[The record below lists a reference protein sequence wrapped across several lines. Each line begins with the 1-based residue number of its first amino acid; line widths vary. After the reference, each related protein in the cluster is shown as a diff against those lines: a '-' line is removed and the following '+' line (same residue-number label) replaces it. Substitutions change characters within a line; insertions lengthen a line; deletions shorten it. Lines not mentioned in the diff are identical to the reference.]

1 MLINAMKTTCISLLL
16 LGLLSACGQPGP
28 LYLPTDKPPVY
39 VAPDKETKAKD
50 EASKE
55 TKVKEEAPKAESA
68 PKAVDDSTE
77 ESKPQ
82 EVPQPTDTPP
92 KAQ

>member
-1 MLINAMKTTCISLLL
+1 MLIEAMKAIRFTSLL

-28 LYLPTDKPPVY
+28 LYLPSDKPPVY
-39 VAPDKETKAKD
+39 VALD
-50 EASKE
+50 EKPEA
-55 TKVKEEAPKAESA
+55 KEEAPKEEST

-82 EVPQPTDTPP
+82 EVPQSNDTQPP

>member
-1 MLINAMKTTCISLLL
+1 MKTTTITLLL

-39 VAPDKETKAKD
+39 VAPDKEAKTKA
-50 EASKE
+50 E
-55 TKVKEEAPKAESA
+55 TPKTESA

-77 ESKPQ
+77 EAKPQ
-82 EVPQPTDTPP
+82 EAPQPTDTPP

>member
-1 MLINAMKTTCISLLL
+1 MLRIVMKYDYLALFLIGTLLA
-16 LGLLSACGQPGP
+16 GCGQPGL
-28 LYLPTDKPPVY
+28 LYLPTDKPPIHVE
-39 VAPDKETKAKD
+39 PDEKPET
-50 EASKE
+50 
-55 TKVKEEAPKAESA
+55 KEEAPKQESA
-68 PKAVDDSTE
+68 PEAVDDSTQ

>member
-1 MLINAMKTTCISLLL
+1 MKTTPITLLL

-28 LYLPTDKPPVY
+28 LYLPTDKPPIY
-39 VAPDKETKAKD
+39 VEPDEKPEAKED
-50 EASKE
+50 
-55 TKVKEEAPKAESA
+55 APKQESA
-68 PKAVDDSTE
+68 PKAVDDSTK

-82 EVPQPTDTPP
+82 EVPQANDTPP

>member
-1 MLINAMKTTCISLLL
+1 MKTTCITLLL

-39 VAPDKETKAKD
+39 VAPDKEAKAK
-50 EASKE
+50 EE
-55 TKVKEEAPKAESA
+55 TPKAEST

-77 ESKPQ
+77 GPKPQ

>member
-1 MLINAMKTTCISLLL
+1 MLIDAMKTTCISLLL

-28 LYLPTDKPPVY
+28 LYLPTAKPPVY
-39 VAPDKETKAKD
+39 VAPDKEAK
-50 EASKE
+50 
-55 TKVKEEAPKAESA
+55 TKEETPKAESG
-68 PKAVDDSTE
+68 PKAADDSTE

-82 EVPQPTDTPP
+82 EVPQPTETPP